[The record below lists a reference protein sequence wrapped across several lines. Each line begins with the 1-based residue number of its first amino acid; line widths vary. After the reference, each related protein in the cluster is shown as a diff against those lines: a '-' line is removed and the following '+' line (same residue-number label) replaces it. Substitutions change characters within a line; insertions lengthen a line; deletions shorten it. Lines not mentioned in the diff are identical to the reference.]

1 MKAFT
6 TLTSIAAPLPGA
18 DINTDII
25 VPARFL
31 LLPEKKGLGD
41 HLFHDKRQHAREAG
55 TPFVLDTPP
64 YDRAEI
70 LVTGPNF
77 GCGSSREQAVWALA
91 DFGIRC
97 VIGTSFGEIFYANCF
112 KNGVL
117 PIVLP
122 ENEHVAIVGAA
133 GAGMLVSVDLVAR
146 KLAFGDTTIEFEI
159 APDRRA
165 ALVEGLDEIGTIL
178 RQDLA
183 DIERFEAHQRRERPW
198 LYLGADKLATFADL
212 AVEVA

>member
-1 MKAFT
+1 MRAFT

-133 GAGMLVSVDLVAR
+133 GAGMPVSVDLIAR
-146 KLAFGDTTIEFEI
+146 KLAFGETAIEFEI

-183 DIERFEAHQRRERPW
+183 DIERFEAHQRCERPW

>member
-1 MKAFT
+1 MRAFT

-55 TPFVLDTPP
+55 TPFVLETPP

-122 ENEHVAIVGAA
+122 ENEHVAVVGAA

-146 KLAFGDTTIEFEI
+146 QLAFGETAIEFEI

-183 DIERFEAHQRRERPW
+183 DIERFEAHQRCERPW